1 MRKGWTKECIFRQK
15 YYWYLVVEKFMENFH
30 VTFCW
35 VYLPVFASCIGM
47 WLWNEWNCKVVVLN
61 DLWRDDLGYIHST
74 FQKSLKRRAPIFKR
88 NKRRPCFALNQ
99 TRPHFDKIL
108 LLLCTRFAHF
118 HNFFGLILSQITIT
132 VKTRLQVEYLGMEWW
147 KYEFSINK
155 HHPANPTPFEWPSW
169 CKENVI

>member
-1 MRKGWTKECIFRQK
+1 MPFWAKIFLISSRWETVGK
-15 YYWYLVVEKFMENFH
+15 FWRNSCRILLGLFACLCKLYWYVIVEWMELQGCCVKRFMAWRFGLHSLDIPKKASKEEHQFLSGTNADPA
-30 VTFCW
+30 
-35 VYLPVFASCIGM
+35 LPLI
-47 WLWNEWNCKVVVLN
+47 K
-61 DLWRDDLGYIHST
+61 LGHT
-74 FQKSLKRRAPIFKR
+74 L
-88 NKRRPCFALNQ
+88 
-99 TRPHFDKIL
+99 TRSS
-108 LLLCTRFAHF
+108 LLLCTRFAHY